1 MDEFFQLTCFFKPVR
16 RRHMTPDFHQFFTL
30 FAQISKKIHANR
42 DTRAILDCIVENITR
57 ILSAKG
63 SIFWI
68 LDTQKQRIETKIFH
82 GFDYQ
87 SLMQIDYAALMSLFG
102 HREHDCVVIP
112 NAREDDRIPDL
123 ERLGKRKINSVT
135 GLFFDINGP
144 YTGLLAVYFMGSR
157 TLAPHELELV
167 TALGEQGAIALEKA
181 IGHDQKILDIYRR
194 IVEGF
199 ALAIEARD
207 RVTHGHSRRVAGLAR
222 FTAREMDLDE
232 AMVKH
237 IYHAGI
243 LHDIGKIG
251 TRDTVLD
258 RLGHLSPKEM
268 EQIRQHP
275 VLGAD
280 ILLPLTFFSEIAPM
294 IRHHHERFD
303 GSGYPDGIKGE
314 RIPLGA
320 RILAVC
326 DVFETMIA
334 GRPGIRPR
342 DLSSAISE
350 LKHGAGTLFDPAVV
364 QAFFAVIEKHPQAM
378 EIHES
383 IDDVLDML
391 RQNVADLAVQNRL
404 EKKTARLFPT
414 GF

>member
-1 MDEFFQLTCFFKPVR
+1 
-16 RRHMTPDFHQFFTL
+16 MTPDFHEFFTL
-30 FAQISKKIHANR
+30 FAKISKKIHANN
-42 DTRAILDCIVENITR
+42 DTQDILACIVENITR
-57 ILSAKG
+57 LLSAKG

-68 LDTQKQRIETKIFH
+68 LNTQKQCIETKIFH
-82 GFDYQ
+82 GFDYR
-87 SLMQIDYAALMSLFG
+87 SLMHTDYSALMNLFEN
-102 HREHDCVVIP
+102 HKKDCVVIP

-135 GLFFDINGP
+135 GLFFNISGP
-144 YTGLLAVYFMGSR
+144 YIGLLAVYFMGNR
-157 TLAPHELELV
+157 TLESHELELV
-167 TALGEQGAIALEKA
+167 RALGEQGATALEKA
-181 IGHDQKILDIYRR
+181 MGHDRKILAIYQK

-207 RVTHGHSRRVAGLAR
+207 RVTHGHSRRVATLSR
-222 FTAREMDLDE
+222 LTARQMGLDDV
-232 AMVKH
+232 MVKN
-237 IYHAGI
+237 IFHAGI

-258 RLGHLSPKEM
+258 RLGHLNSKEM
-268 EQIRQHP
+268 DQIRQHP

-280 ILLPLTFFSEIAPM
+280 ILVPLTFFEDITPM

-303 GSGYPDGIKGE
+303 GSGYPDRIKGE
-314 RIPLGA
+314 HIPLGA

-326 DVFETMIA
+326 DVFETMTA
-334 GRPGIRPR
+334 GRPGIPPK
-342 DLSSAISE
+342 DLSSAILE
-350 LKHGAGTLFDPAVV
+350 LKHGAGTLFDPDVV
-364 QAFFAVIEKHPQAM
+364 QAFFAMIQEHPQAM

-391 RQNVADLAVQNRL
+391 RQNLADLAQQNRL
-404 EKKTARLFPT
+404 EKKNARLFPP

>member
-1 MDEFFQLTCFFKPVR
+1 
-16 RRHMTPDFHQFFTL
+16 MTPNYHEFFTL
-30 FAQISKKIHANR
+30 FARISKKIHANS
-42 DTRAILDCIVENITR
+42 DTRDILACIVENITR

-68 LDTQKQRIETKIFH
+68 LNTDKQCIETKIFH
-82 GFDYQ
+82 GFDYR
-87 SLMQIDYAALMSLFG
+87 SLMQVDYPTLMALFEN
-102 HREHDCVVIP
+102 RKKNCVTIS
-112 NAREDDRIPDL
+112 NTREDDRIPDL

-135 GLFFDINGP
+135 GLFFDIAGP
-144 YTGLLAVYFMGSR
+144 YTGLLAVYFTGNR
-157 TLAPHELELV
+157 TLAAHELELV

-181 IGHDQKILDIYRR
+181 MGHDRKLLDIYRS

-207 RVTHGHSRRVAGLAR
+207 QVTHGHSRRVAVLAKL
-222 FTAREMDLDE
+222 TARQMGLDE
-232 AMVKH
+232 AMVKN
-237 IYHAGI
+237 IFHAGI

-258 RLGHLSPKEM
+258 RLGHLTPGEM
-268 EQIRQHP
+268 KQIRQHP
-275 VLGAD
+275 VLGAE
-280 ILLPLTFFSEIAPM
+280 ILLPLTFFSRIAPM

-314 RIPLGA
+314 DIPLGA

-326 DVFETMIA
+326 DVFETMTA
-334 GRPGIRPR
+334 GRPGMPPK
-342 DLSSAISE
+342 DLSSAISA
-350 LKHGAGTLFDPAVV
+350 LKHGVGTLFDPAVV
-364 QAFFAVIEKHPQAM
+364 QAFFAVIQAHPRAM
-378 EIHES
+378 EIHAS

-391 RQNVADLAVQNRL
+391 RQNVADLALQNRL
-404 EKKTARLFPT
+404 EKRTARLFPA

>member
-1 MDEFFQLTCFFKPVR
+1 
-16 RRHMTPDFHQFFTL
+16 MTPDFHQFFTL
-30 FAQISKKIHANR
+30 FAQISKKIHANS
-42 DTRAILDCIVENITR
+42 DTRDILACIVENITR

-68 LDTQKQRIETKIFH
+68 LNTEKNRIETKIFH
-82 GFDYQ
+82 GFDYR
-87 SLMQIDYAALMSLFG
+87 SLMQIDYSALMTLFG
-102 HREHDCVVIP
+102 HRKHNCVVIP
-112 NAREDDRIPDL
+112 NAREDKRIPDL

-135 GLFFDINGP
+135 GLFFDIAGP
-144 YTGLLAVYFMGSR
+144 YTGLLAVYFTDNR
-157 TLAPHELELV
+157 TLVSHELELV

-181 IGHDQKILDIYRR
+181 MGHDRKILEIYRK

-207 RVTHGHSRRVAGLAR
+207 RVTHGHSRRVAVLAR
-222 FTAREMDLDE
+222 LTAQQMGLDE
-232 AMVKH
+232 AMVKN
-237 IYHAGI
+237 IFHAGI

-251 TRDTVLD
+251 TRDAVLE
-258 RLGHLSPKEM
+258 RLGHLTPKEM
-268 EQIRQHP
+268 AQIRQHP

-280 ILLPLTFFSEIAPM
+280 ILVPLTFFSEIAPM

-303 GSGYPDGIKGE
+303 GSGYPDGIKGGH
-314 RIPLGA
+314 IPLGA

-334 GRPGIRPR
+334 GRPGIPPK
-342 DLSSAISE
+342 DLPSAIFE
-350 LKHGAGTLFDPAVV
+350 LKHGVGILFDPAVV
-364 QAFFAVIEKHPQAM
+364 QAFFAMIQAHPRAM

-391 RQNVADLAVQNRL
+391 RQNMADLALQNRL
-404 EKKTARLFPT
+404 EKKTARLFPA

>member
-1 MDEFFQLTCFFKPVR
+1 
-16 RRHMTPDFHQFFTL
+16 
-30 FAQISKKIHANR
+30 
-42 DTRAILDCIVENITR
+42 VENITR

-68 LDTQKQRIETKIFH
+68 LNTEKQCIETKIFH
-82 GFDYQ
+82 GFDYR
-87 SLMQIDYAALMSLFG
+87 SLMHTDYPTLMTLF
-102 HREHDCVVIP
+102 EHQKKACVVIP
-112 NAREDDRIPDL
+112 NAREDERIPDL
-123 ERLGKRKINSVT
+123 ERLGKRKVNSVT
-135 GLFFDINGP
+135 GLFFDIAGP
-144 YTGLLAVYFMGSR
+144 YTGLLAVYFTGNR

-167 TALGEQGAIALEKA
+167 TSLGEQGAIALEKA
-181 IGHDQKILDIYRR
+181 MGHDRQILEIYRK

-207 RVTHGHSRRVAGLAR
+207 RVTHGHSRRVATLSR
-222 FTAREMDLDE
+222 LTARQMGLDE
-232 AMVKH
+232 STVKT
-237 IYHAGI
+237 IFHAGI

-251 TRDTVLD
+251 IRDTVLD

-268 EQIRQHP
+268 AQIRQHP

-303 GSGYPDGIKGE
+303 GTGYPDGIKGE

-326 DVFETMIA
+326 DVFETMVA
-334 GRPGIRPR
+334 GRPGMPAK
-342 DLSSAISE
+342 DLPAAIFE
-350 LKHGAGTLFDPAVV
+350 LKHGVGTLFDPAVV
-364 QAFFAVIEKHPQAM
+364 QAFFDMIQEHPKAM

-383 IDDVLDML
+383 MDAVLDML
-391 RQNVADLAVQNRL
+391 RQNVADLALQNRQ
-404 EKKTARLFPT
+404 EKRTARLFPP

>member
-1 MDEFFQLTCFFKPVR
+1 
-16 RRHMTPDFHQFFTL
+16 MTPDFHQFFTL
-30 FAQISKKIHANR
+30 FAKISKKIHANS
-42 DTRAILDCIVENITR
+42 DTKDILACIVENITR

-68 LDTQKQRIETKIFH
+68 LNTEKKCIETKIFH
-82 GFDYQ
+82 GFDYR
-87 SLMQIDYAALMSLFG
+87 SLMQTDYSTLMTLFDQ
-102 HREHDCVVIP
+102 HKKKCVVIP

-123 ERLGKRKINSVT
+123 ERLGKRKVNSVT
-135 GLFFDINGP
+135 GLFFDISGP
-144 YTGLLAVYFMGSR
+144 YTGLLAVYFMQNR
-157 TLAPHELELV
+157 ILDPHELELV

-181 IGHDQKILDIYRR
+181 IGHDRKILDIYRK

-207 RVTHGHSRRVAGLAR
+207 RITHGHSRRVATLSR
-222 FTAREMDLDE
+222 LTARQMGLDD
-232 AMVKH
+232 AMIKN
-237 IYHAGI
+237 IFHAGI

-251 TRDTVLD
+251 IRDTVLD
-258 RLGHLSPKEM
+258 RLGHLTSREM
-268 EQIRQHP
+268 AQIRQHP

-280 ILLPLTFFSEIAPM
+280 ILIPLTFFKDIAPM

-303 GSGYPDGIKGE
+303 GSGYPDGIKGS

-326 DVFETMIA
+326 DVFETMTA
-334 GRPGIRPR
+334 GRPGMPPK

-350 LKHGAGTLFDPAVV
+350 LKHGAGTLFDPDVV
-364 QAFFAVIEKHPQAM
+364 QAFFTIVQEHPQAM

-383 IDDVLDML
+383 IDAVLDTL
-391 RQNVADLAVQNRL
+391 RQNVAELALQNRL
-404 EKKTARLFPT
+404 EKKTTLLFPP

>member
-1 MDEFFQLTCFFKPVR
+1 
-16 RRHMTPDFHQFFTL
+16 MTPDYHQFFTL
-30 FAQISKKIHANR
+30 FARISKKIHANS
-42 DTRAILDCIVENITR
+42 DTRDILVCIVENIAR

-68 LDTQKQRIETKIFH
+68 LNTDKECIETKISH
-82 GFDYQ
+82 GFDYR
-87 SLMQIDYAALMSLFG
+87 SLMHTDYPTLMALF
-102 HREHDCVVIP
+102 EDQKKDCVVIP

-135 GLFFDINGP
+135 GLFFEITGP
-144 YTGLLAVYFMGSR
+144 YTGLLAVYFTGNR
-157 TLAPHELELV
+157 TLAAHELELV

-181 IGHDQKILDIYRR
+181 MGHDRKILEIYQK

-207 RVTHGHSRRVAGLAR
+207 RITHGHSRRVAVLAKL
-222 FTAREMDLDE
+222 TARQMGLDE
-232 AMVKH
+232 TMVKN
-237 IYHAGI
+237 IFHAGI

-258 RLGHLSPKEM
+258 HLGHLNPKEM

-280 ILLPLTFFSEIAPM
+280 ILVPLTFFSQIAPM

-303 GSGYPDGIKGE
+303 GSGYPEGLKAE
-314 RIPLGA
+314 HIPLGA

-326 DVFETMIA
+326 DVFETITA
-334 GRPGIRPR
+334 GRPGMPSK
-342 DLSSAISE
+342 DLPSAIFE
-350 LKHGAGTLFDPAVV
+350 LKHGVGTLFDPAVV
-364 QAFFAVIEKHPQAM
+364 QAFFAVIQAHPRAM

-391 RQNVADLAVQNRL
+391 RQNVADLALQNRV
-404 EKKTARLFPT
+404 EKRTARLFPA

>member
-1 MDEFFQLTCFFKPVR
+1 
-16 RRHMTPDFHQFFTL
+16 MTPDFHEFFTL
-30 FAQISKKIHANR
+30 FAKISKKIHANT
-42 DTRAILDCIVENITR
+42 DTKDILACIVENITR

-63 SIFWI
+63 CIFWI
-68 LDTQKQRIETKIFH
+68 LNTKKQCIETKIFH

-87 SLMQIDYAALMSLFG
+87 SLMRTDYTTLMTLFEN
-102 HREHDCVVIP
+102 HKKACVVIP

-135 GLFFDINGP
+135 GLFFNISGP
-144 YTGLLAVYFMGSR
+144 YTGLLAVYFMGNR
-157 TLAPHELELV
+157 TLEPHELELV
-167 TALGEQGAIALEKA
+167 TALGEQGATALEKA
-181 IGHDQKILDIYRR
+181 MGHDKKILEIYRK

-207 RVTHGHSRRVAGLAR
+207 RVTHGHSRRVATLSR
-222 FTAREMDLDE
+222 LTARQMGLDDV
-232 AMVKH
+232 MVKN
-237 IYHAGI
+237 IFHAGI

-251 TRDTVLD
+251 IRDTVLD
-258 RLGHLSPKEM
+258 RLGHLTPKEM

-280 ILLPLTFFSEIAPM
+280 ILVPLTFFEDIAPM

-303 GSGYPDGIKGE
+303 GTGYPDGIKGD

-326 DVFETMIA
+326 DVFETMTA
-334 GRPGIRPR
+334 GRPGMRSK
-342 DLSSAISE
+342 DLGSAICE
-350 LKHGAGTLFDPAVV
+350 LKHGVGTLFDPNVV
-364 QAFFAVIEKHPQAM
+364 QAFFAMIQAHPQAM

-391 RQNVADLAVQNRL
+391 RQNMADLALQNRL

>member
-1 MDEFFQLTCFFKPVR
+1 
-16 RRHMTPDFHQFFTL
+16 MTPDFHEFFTL
-30 FAQISKKIHANR
+30 FAKISKKIHANT
-42 DTRAILDCIVENITR
+42 DTQDILACIVENITR

-63 SIFWI
+63 CIFWI
-68 LDTQKQRIETKIFH
+68 LNTKKQCIETKIFH
-82 GFDYQ
+82 GFDYR
-87 SLMQIDYAALMSLFG
+87 SLMRTDYPTLMTLFEN
-102 HREHDCVVIP
+102 HKKECVVIP

-123 ERLGKRKINSVT
+123 ERLGKRKINSMT
-135 GLFFDINGP
+135 GLFFNISGP
-144 YTGLLAVYFMGSR
+144 YTGLLAVYFMGNH
-157 TLAPHELELV
+157 TLEPHELELV

-181 IGHDQKILDIYRR
+181 MGHDRKIMEIYQK

-207 RVTHGHSRRVAGLAR
+207 RVTHGHSRRVASLSR
-222 FTAREMDLDE
+222 LTARQMGLDDV
-232 AMVKH
+232 MVKN
-237 IYHAGI
+237 IFHAGI
-243 LHDIGKIG
+243 LHDIGKLG

-258 RLGHLSPKEM
+258 RLGHLTPKEM
-268 EQIRQHP
+268 DQIRQHP
-275 VLGAD
+275 ALGAD
-280 ILLPLTFFSEIAPM
+280 ILVPLTFFEDIAPM

-303 GSGYPDGIKGE
+303 GTGYPDGIKGE

-326 DVFETMIA
+326 DVFETMTA
-334 GRPGIRPR
+334 GRPGMPSK
-342 DLSSAISE
+342 DLSSAICE
-350 LKHGAGTLFDPAVV
+350 LKHGVGTLFDPDVV
-364 QAFFAVIEKHPQAM
+364 QAFFAMIQEHPQAM

-391 RQNVADLAVQNRL
+391 RQNMADLALQNRL

>member
-1 MDEFFQLTCFFKPVR
+1 
-16 RRHMTPDFHQFFTL
+16 MTPDYHQFFTL

-42 DTRAILDCIVENITR
+42 NTRDILESIVENITR

-68 LDTQKQRIETKIFH
+68 LDTEKRRIETKIFQ
-82 GFDYQ
+82 GFDFH
-87 SLMQIDYAALMSLFG
+87 SLMRIDYTALMSLFG
-102 HREHDCVVIP
+102 HQKQNCVVIP

-123 ERLGKRKINSVT
+123 ERLGKRRINSIT
-135 GLFFDINGP
+135 GLFFDITGP
-144 YTGLLAVYFMGSR
+144 CTGLLAVYFTGSR
-157 TLAPHELELV
+157 TLAAHELELV

-181 IGHDQKILDIYRR
+181 MGHDRTLVEIYRK

-207 RVTHGHSRRVAGLAR
+207 RITHGHSRRVAVLAKL
-222 FTAREMDLDE
+222 TARQMGLNA
-232 AMVKH
+232 AMIKN
-237 IYHAGI
+237 IFHAGI

-258 RLGHLSPKEM
+258 RLGHLTPKEM
-268 EQIRQHP
+268 NQIRQHP

-280 ILLPLTFFSEIAPM
+280 ILVPLTFFSEIAPM

-303 GSGYPDGIKGE
+303 GTGYPDGIKSGN
-314 RIPLGA
+314 IPLGA

-334 GRPGIRPR
+334 GRPGMPSR
-342 DLSSAISE
+342 DLLSAISE
-350 LKHGAGTLFDPAVV
+350 LKQGVGTLFDPAVV
-364 QAFFAVIEKHPQAM
+364 QAFFAMIQAHPRAM
-378 EIHES
+378 ETRES
-383 IDDVLDML
+383 IDDVMDML
-391 RQNVADLAVQNRL
+391 RQNMADLALQNRL
-404 EKKTARLFPT
+404 EKDTARLFPA

>member
-1 MDEFFQLTCFFKPVR
+1 
-16 RRHMTPDFHQFFTL
+16 MTPDFHEFFTL
-30 FAQISKKIHANR
+30 FAKISKKIHANN
-42 DTRAILDCIVENITR
+42 DTQDILACIVENITR
-57 ILSAKG
+57 LLSAKG

-68 LDTQKQRIETKIFH
+68 LNTEKQCIETKIFH
-82 GFDYQ
+82 GFDYR
-87 SLMQIDYAALMSLFG
+87 SLMHTDYPTLMTLFEN
-102 HREHDCVVIP
+102 HKNDCVVIS

-135 GLFFDINGP
+135 GLFFTISGP
-144 YTGLLAVYFMGSR
+144 YTGLLAVYFMGNR
-157 TLAPHELELV
+157 TLDFHELELV

-181 IGHDQKILDIYRR
+181 MGHDRKILEIYQK

-207 RVTHGHSRRVAGLAR
+207 RVTHGHSRRVATLSR
-222 FTAREMDLDE
+222 LTARQMDLDE
-232 AMVKH
+232 TMVKN
-237 IYHAGI
+237 IFHAGI

-251 TRDTVLD
+251 TRDTVLE
-258 RLGHLSPKEM
+258 RLGHLTPKEM

-280 ILLPLTFFSEIAPM
+280 ILVPLTFFEDIAPM

-303 GSGYPDGIKGE
+303 GTGYPDGIKGR

-326 DVFETMIA
+326 DVFETMTA
-334 GRPGIRPR
+334 GRPGMPSK
-342 DLSSAISE
+342 DLSSAICE
-350 LKHGAGTLFDPAVV
+350 LKHGVGTLFDPDVV
-364 QAFFAVIEKHPQAM
+364 QAFFAMIQEHPHAM
-378 EIHES
+378 ELHES

-391 RQNVADLAVQNRL
+391 RQNVADLALHNRL
-404 EKKTARLFPT
+404 EKKNARLFPT

>member
-1 MDEFFQLTCFFKPVR
+1 
-16 RRHMTPDFHQFFTL
+16 MTPDFHQFFTL
-30 FAQISKKIHANR
+30 FAQVSKKLHANT
-42 DTRAILDCIVENITR
+42 DTRDILACIVENITR

-68 LDTQKQRIETKIFH
+68 LNTKKQCIETKIFH
-82 GFDYQ
+82 GFDFR
-87 SLMQIDYAALMSLFG
+87 SLMHTDYPTLMTLFED
-102 HREHDCVVIP
+102 RKKNCVVIA

-135 GLFFDINGP
+135 GLFFDITGP
-144 YTGLLAVYFMGSR
+144 YTGLLAVYFTGNR
-157 TLAPHELELV
+157 TLEAHELELV

-181 IGHDQKILDIYRR
+181 IGHDRQILDIYRK

-207 RVTHGHSRRVAGLAR
+207 RVTHGHSRRVATLSR
-222 FTAREMDLDE
+222 LTARQMGLDE
-232 AMVKH
+232 TMVKH
-237 IYHAGI
+237 IFHAGI

-251 TRDTVLD
+251 IRDTVLD
-258 RLGHLSPKEM
+258 RLGHLTPKEM
-268 EQIRQHP
+268 DQIRQHP

-280 ILLPLTFFSEIAPM
+280 ILIPLTFFSEIAPM
-294 IRHHHERFD
+294 IRHHHERYD
-303 GSGYPDGIKGE
+303 GTGYPDGIKGE

-326 DVFETMIA
+326 DVFETMTA
-334 GRPGIRPR
+334 GRPGMRPK
-342 DLSSAISE
+342 DLPSAIAE
-350 LKHGAGTLFDPAVV
+350 LTYGAGTLFDPAVI
-364 QAFFAVIEKHPQAM
+364 QAFFAMIQAHPKAM

-391 RQNVADLAVQNRL
+391 RQNVADLALQNRL
-404 EKKTARLFPT
+404 EKRTARLFPA

>member
-1 MDEFFQLTCFFKPVR
+1 
-16 RRHMTPDFHQFFTL
+16 MTPDFHQFFTL
-30 FAQISKKIHANR
+30 FAQISKKIHANNDIR
-42 DTRAILDCIVENITR
+42 DILTCIVENITR

-68 LDTQKQRIETKIFH
+68 LNTEKQCIETKIFH
-82 GFDYQ
+82 GFDYR
-87 SLMQIDYAALMSLFG
+87 SLMHTDYPTLMTLF
-102 HREHDCVVIP
+102 EHQKKACVVIP

-123 ERLGKRKINSVT
+123 ERLGKRKVNSVT
-135 GLFFDINGP
+135 GLFFDIAGP
-144 YTGLLAVYFMGSR
+144 YTGLLAVYFTGNR
-157 TLAPHELELV
+157 TLFPHELELV
-167 TALGEQGAIALEKA
+167 TSLGEQGAIALEKA
-181 IGHDQKILDIYRR
+181 MGHDRQILGIYRK

-207 RVTHGHSRRVAGLAR
+207 RVTHGHSRRVATLSR
-222 FTAREMDLDE
+222 LTARQMGLDE
-232 AMVKH
+232 TMVKT
-237 IYHAGI
+237 IFHAGI

-251 TRDTVLD
+251 IRDTVLD
-258 RLGHLSPKEM
+258 RLGQLTPKEM
-268 EQIRQHP
+268 AQIRQHP

-303 GSGYPDGIKGE
+303 GTGYPDGIKGE

-334 GRPGIRPR
+334 GRPGMPAK
-342 DLSSAISE
+342 DLPAAISE
-350 LKHGAGTLFDPAVV
+350 LKHGVGTLFDPAVV
-364 QAFFAVIEKHPQAM
+364 RAFFDMIQEHPKAM
-378 EIHES
+378 DIHES
-383 IDDVLDML
+383 MDDVLDML
-391 RQNVADLAVQNRL
+391 RQNVADLALQNRQ
-404 EKKTARLFPT
+404 EKRTARLFPP

>member
-1 MDEFFQLTCFFKPVR
+1 
-16 RRHMTPDFHQFFTL
+16 MTPDYHQFFTL
-30 FAQISKKIHANR
+30 FAQISKKLHANR
-42 DTRAILDCIVENITR
+42 DTRDILACIVKNITR

-68 LDTQKQRIETKIFH
+68 LNTDKQCIETKISH
-82 GFDYQ
+82 GFDYR
-87 SLMQIDYAALMSLFG
+87 SLMYTDYSTLMTLF
-102 HREHDCVVIP
+102 EDQKKNCVVIP

-135 GLFFDINGP
+135 GLFFNITGP
-144 YTGLLAVYFMGSR
+144 FTGLLAVYFTGNR
-157 TLAPHELELV
+157 TLKAHELEFV

-181 IGHDQKILDIYRR
+181 IGHDRQILDIYRK

-207 RVTHGHSRRVAGLAR
+207 RVTHGHSLRVATLSRLTARQMGLA
-222 FTAREMDLDE
+222 E
-232 AMVKH
+232 AMVKN
-237 IYHAGI
+237 IFHAGI

-258 RLGHLSPKEM
+258 RLGHLTAKEM

-280 ILLPLTFFSEIAPM
+280 ILLPLTFFSKIAPM

-314 RIPLGA
+314 QIPLGA

-326 DVFETMIA
+326 DVFETITA
-334 GRPGIRPR
+334 GRPRMPPK
-342 DLSSAISE
+342 DLPSAIFE
-350 LKHGAGTLFDPAVV
+350 LKRGVGTLFDPAVV
-364 QAFFAVIEKHPQAM
+364 QAFFTMIQAHPQAM
-378 EIHES
+378 EFHES

-391 RQNVADLAVQNRL
+391 RQNVADLALQNRL
-404 EKKTARLFPT
+404 EKKTARLFPP

>member
-1 MDEFFQLTCFFKPVR
+1 
-16 RRHMTPDFHQFFTL
+16 MTPDFHEFFTL
-30 FAQISKKIHANR
+30 FAKISKKIHANN
-42 DTRAILDCIVENITR
+42 DTQDILACIVENITR
-57 ILSAKG
+57 LLSAKG

-68 LDTQKQRIETKIFH
+68 LNTEKQCIETKIFH
-82 GFDYQ
+82 GFDYR
-87 SLMQIDYAALMSLFG
+87 SLMHTDYPTLMTLFEN
-102 HREHDCVVIP
+102 HKNDCVVIS

-135 GLFFDINGP
+135 GLFFTISGP
-144 YTGLLAVYFMGSR
+144 YTGLLAVYFMGNR
-157 TLAPHELELV
+157 TLDPHELELV

-181 IGHDQKILDIYRR
+181 MGHDRKILEIYQK

-207 RVTHGHSRRVAGLAR
+207 RVTHGHSRRVATLSR
-222 FTAREMDLDE
+222 LTARQMDLNE
-232 AMVKH
+232 TMVKN
-237 IYHAGI
+237 IFHAGI

-258 RLGHLSPKEM
+258 RLGHLTPKEM

-280 ILLPLTFFSEIAPM
+280 ILVPLTFFEDIAPM

-303 GSGYPDGIKGE
+303 GTGYPDGIKGR

-326 DVFETMIA
+326 DVFETMTA
-334 GRPGIRPR
+334 GRPGMPSK
-342 DLSSAISE
+342 DLSSAICE
-350 LKHGAGTLFDPAVV
+350 LKHGVGTLFDPDVV
-364 QAFFAVIEKHPQAM
+364 QAFFAMIQEHPHAM
-378 EIHES
+378 ELHES

-391 RQNVADLAVQNRL
+391 RQNVADLALHNRL

>member
-1 MDEFFQLTCFFKPVR
+1 
-16 RRHMTPDFHQFFTL
+16 MTPDYHQFFTL
-30 FAQISKKIHANR
+30 FARISKKIHANS
-42 DTRAILDCIVENITR
+42 DTRDILACIVENITR

-68 LDTQKQRIETKIFH
+68 LNTDKQCIETKIFH
-82 GFDYQ
+82 GFDYR
-87 SLMQIDYAALMSLFG
+87 SLMQVDYPTLMALFEN
-102 HREHDCVVIP
+102 RKKNCVTIS
-112 NAREDDRIPDL
+112 NTREDDRIPDL

-135 GLFFDINGP
+135 GLFFDIAGP
-144 YTGLLAVYFMGSR
+144 YTGLLAVYFTGNR
-157 TLAPHELELV
+157 TLAAHELELV

-181 IGHDQKILDIYRR
+181 MGHDRKLLDIYRS

-207 RVTHGHSRRVAGLAR
+207 QVTHGHSRRVAVLAKL
-222 FTAREMDLDE
+222 TARQMGLDE
-232 AMVKH
+232 AMVKN
-237 IYHAGI
+237 IFHAGI

-258 RLGHLSPKEM
+258 RLGHLTPREM
-268 EQIRQHP
+268 KQMRQHP
-275 VLGAD
+275 VLGAE
-280 ILLPLTFFSEIAPM
+280 IILPLTFFNRIAPM

-314 RIPLGA
+314 DIPLGA

-326 DVFETMIA
+326 DVFETMTA
-334 GRPGIRPR
+334 GRPGMPPK
-342 DLSSAISE
+342 DLSSAISA
-350 LKHGAGTLFDPAVV
+350 LKHGVGTLFDPAVV
-364 QAFFAVIEKHPQAM
+364 QAFFAVIQAHPRAM
-378 EIHES
+378 EIHAS

-391 RQNVADLAVQNRL
+391 RQNVTDLALQNRL
-404 EKKTARLFPT
+404 EKRTARLFPA

>member
-1 MDEFFQLTCFFKPVR
+1 
-16 RRHMTPDFHQFFTL
+16 MTPDFHEFFTL
-30 FAQISKKIHANR
+30 FAKISKKIHANT
-42 DTRAILDCIVENITR
+42 DTQDILACIVENITR

-63 SIFWI
+63 CIFWI
-68 LDTQKQRIETKIFH
+68 LNTKKQCIETKIFH
-82 GFDYQ
+82 GFDYR
-87 SLMQIDYAALMSLFG
+87 SLMRTDYPTLMTLFEN
-102 HREHDCVVIP
+102 HKKECVVIP

-123 ERLGKRKINSVT
+123 ERLGKRKINSMT
-135 GLFFDINGP
+135 GLFFNISGP
-144 YTGLLAVYFMGSR
+144 YTGLLAVYFMGNH
-157 TLAPHELELV
+157 TLEPHELELV

-181 IGHDQKILDIYRR
+181 MGHDRKIMEIYQK

-207 RVTHGHSRRVAGLAR
+207 RVTHGHSRRVASLSR
-222 FTAREMDLDE
+222 LTARQMGLDDV
-232 AMVKH
+232 MVKN
-237 IYHAGI
+237 IFHAGI
-243 LHDIGKIG
+243 LHDIGKLG

-258 RLGHLSPKEM
+258 RLGHLTPKEM
-268 EQIRQHP
+268 DQIRQHP

-280 ILLPLTFFSEIAPM
+280 ILVPLTFFEDIAPM

-303 GSGYPDGIKGE
+303 GTGYPDGIKGE

-326 DVFETMIA
+326 DVFETMTA
-334 GRPGIRPR
+334 GRPGMPSK
-342 DLSSAISE
+342 DLSSAICE
-350 LKHGAGTLFDPAVV
+350 LKHGVGTLFDPDVV
-364 QAFFAVIEKHPQAM
+364 QAFFAMIQEHPQAM

-391 RQNVADLAVQNRL
+391 RQNMADLALQNRL

>member
-1 MDEFFQLTCFFKPVR
+1 
-16 RRHMTPDFHQFFTL
+16 MTPDYHQFFTL
-30 FAQISKKIHANR
+30 FARISKKIHANS
-42 DTRAILDCIVENITR
+42 DTRDILACIVENITR

-68 LDTQKQRIETKIFH
+68 LNTDKQCIETKIFH
-82 GFDYQ
+82 GFDYR
-87 SLMQIDYAALMSLFG
+87 SLMQVDYPTLMALFEN
-102 HREHDCVVIP
+102 RKKNCVTIS
-112 NAREDDRIPDL
+112 NTREDDRIPDL

-135 GLFFDINGP
+135 GLFFDIAGP
-144 YTGLLAVYFMGSR
+144 YTGLLAVYFTGNR
-157 TLAPHELELV
+157 TLAAHELELV

-181 IGHDQKILDIYRR
+181 MGHDRKLLDIYRS

-207 RVTHGHSRRVAGLAR
+207 QVTHGHSRRVAVLAKL
-222 FTAREMDLDE
+222 TARQMGLDE
-232 AMVKH
+232 AMVKN
-237 IYHAGI
+237 IFHAGI

-258 RLGHLSPKEM
+258 RLGHLTPGEM
-268 EQIRQHP
+268 KQMRQHP
-275 VLGAD
+275 VLGAE
-280 ILLPLTFFSEIAPM
+280 IILPLTFFNRIAPM

-314 RIPLGA
+314 DIPLGA

-326 DVFETMIA
+326 DVFETMTA
-334 GRPGIRPR
+334 GRPGMPPK
-342 DLSSAISE
+342 DLSSAISA
-350 LKHGAGTLFDPAVV
+350 LKHGVGTLFDPAVV
-364 QAFFAVIEKHPQAM
+364 QAFFAVIQAHPRAM
-378 EIHES
+378 EIHAS

-391 RQNVADLAVQNRL
+391 RQNVTDLALQNRL
-404 EKKTARLFPT
+404 EKRTARLFPA

>member
-1 MDEFFQLTCFFKPVR
+1 
-16 RRHMTPDFHQFFTL
+16 MTPDFHQFFTL
-30 FAQISKKIHANR
+30 FAKISKKIHANS
-42 DTRAILDCIVENITR
+42 DTQDILACIVENITR

-68 LDTQKQRIETKIFH
+68 LNTEQKCIETKIYH
-82 GFDYQ
+82 GFDYR
-87 SLMQIDYAALMSLFG
+87 SLMQTDYPTLMTLFG
-102 HREHDCVVIP
+102 DQKKTCVVIP

-135 GLFFDINGP
+135 GLFFDISGP
-144 YTGLLAVYFMGSR
+144 CTGLLAVYFMENR
-157 TLAPHELELV
+157 MLDPHELELV

-181 IGHDQKILDIYRR
+181 LGHDRKLLDIYRK

-207 RVTHGHSRRVAGLAR
+207 RVTHGHSRRVATLSR
-222 FTAREMDLDE
+222 LTARQMGLDDV
-232 AMVKH
+232 MVKN
-237 IYHAGI
+237 IFHAGI

-251 TRDTVLD
+251 ARDTVLD
-258 RLGHLSPKEM
+258 HLGHLTPKEM
-268 EQIRQHP
+268 DQIRQHP
-275 VLGAD
+275 VLGAE
-280 ILLPLTFFSEIAPM
+280 ILVPLTFFEDIAPM

-303 GSGYPDGIKGE
+303 GTGYPDGIKGE

-326 DVFETMIA
+326 DVFETMTA
-334 GRPGIRPR
+334 GRPGMPPK
-342 DLSSAISE
+342 DLPCAIFE
-350 LKHGAGTLFDPAVV
+350 LKHGVGTLFDPAVV
-364 QAFFAVIEKHPQAM
+364 QAFFAMIQEHPRAM

-383 IDDVLDML
+383 MDKVLDML
-391 RQNVADLAVQNRL
+391 RQNVADLALQNRL
-404 EKKTARLFPT
+404 EKKTARLFPP

>member
-1 MDEFFQLTCFFKPVR
+1 
-16 RRHMTPDFHQFFTL
+16 MTPDFHQFFTL
-30 FAQISKKIHANR
+30 FARISKKIHANS
-42 DTRAILDCIVENITR
+42 DTRDILACIVENITR

-68 LDTQKQRIETKIFH
+68 LNTEKQCIETKIFH
-82 GFDYQ
+82 GFDFK
-87 SLMQIDYAALMSLFG
+87 SLMQIDYAALMTLFE
-102 HREHDCVVIP
+102 HRKQNCVVIP
-112 NAREDDRIPDL
+112 NAREDERIPDL

-135 GLFFDINGP
+135 GLFFDIAGP
-144 YTGLLAVYFMGSR
+144 YTGLLAVYFTGTR
-157 TLAPHELELV
+157 TLTAHELELV

-181 IGHDQKILDIYRR
+181 MGHDRKILDIYRK

-207 RVTHGHSRRVAGLAR
+207 RITHGHSRRVAVLAKL
-222 FTAREMDLDE
+222 TARQMGLDE
-232 AMVKH
+232 AMVKN
-237 IYHAGI
+237 IFHAGI

-258 RLGHLSPKEM
+258 RLGHLTPKEM

-280 ILLPLTFFSEIAPM
+280 ILVPLTFFSQIAPM

-303 GSGYPDGIKGE
+303 GSGYPDGIKKE
-314 RIPLGA
+314 HIPLGA

-334 GRPGIRPR
+334 GRPGMQQM
-342 DLSSAISE
+342 DLPSAIFE
-350 LKHGAGTLFDPAVV
+350 LKHGVGTLFDPAVV
-364 QAFFAVIEKHPQAM
+364 QAFFAMIQAHPRAM

-391 RQNVADLAVQNRL
+391 RQNVADLALQNRL
-404 EKKTARLFPT
+404 EKRTARLFPA

>member
-1 MDEFFQLTCFFKPVR
+1 
-16 RRHMTPDFHQFFTL
+16 MTPDFHEFFTL
-30 FAQISKKIHANR
+30 FAKISKKIHANN
-42 DTRAILDCIVENITR
+42 DTQDILACIVENITR
-57 ILSAKG
+57 LLSAKG

-68 LDTQKQRIETKIFH
+68 LNTEKQCIETKIFH
-82 GFDYQ
+82 GFDYR
-87 SLMQIDYAALMSLFG
+87 SLMHTDYPTLMTLFEN
-102 HREHDCVVIP
+102 HKNDCVVIS

-135 GLFFDINGP
+135 GLFFTISGP
-144 YTGLLAVYFMGSR
+144 YTGLLAVYFMGNR
-157 TLAPHELELV
+157 TLDFHELELV

-181 IGHDQKILDIYRR
+181 MGHDRKILEIYQK

-207 RVTHGHSRRVAGLAR
+207 RVTHGHSRRVATLSR
-222 FTAREMDLDE
+222 LTARQMDLDE
-232 AMVKH
+232 TMVKN
-237 IYHAGI
+237 IFHAGI

-258 RLGHLSPKEM
+258 RLGHLTPKEM

-280 ILLPLTFFSEIAPM
+280 ILVPLTFFEDIAPM

-303 GSGYPDGIKGE
+303 GTGYPDGIKGR

-326 DVFETMIA
+326 DVFETMTA
-334 GRPGIRPR
+334 GRPGMPSK
-342 DLSSAISE
+342 DLSSAICE
-350 LKHGAGTLFDPAVV
+350 LKHGVGTLFDPDVV
-364 QAFFAVIEKHPQAM
+364 QAFFAMIQEHPHAM
-378 EIHES
+378 ELHES

-391 RQNVADLAVQNRL
+391 RQNVADLALHNRL

>member
-1 MDEFFQLTCFFKPVR
+1 
-16 RRHMTPDFHQFFTL
+16 MTPDFHQFFTL
-30 FAQISKKIHANR
+30 FAQISKKIHANN
-42 DTRAILDCIVENITR
+42 DTRDILTCIVENITR
-57 ILSAKG
+57 VLSAKG

-68 LDTQKQRIETKIFH
+68 LNTEKQCIETKIFH
-82 GFDYQ
+82 GFDYR
-87 SLMQIDYAALMSLFG
+87 SLMHTDYPTLMTLF
-102 HREHDCVVIP
+102 EHQKKDCVVIP

-123 ERLGKRKINSVT
+123 ERLGKRKVNSVT
-135 GLFFDINGP
+135 GLFFDIAGP
-144 YTGLLAVYFMGSR
+144 YTGLLAVYFTGNR

-167 TALGEQGAIALEKA
+167 TSLGEQGAIALEKA
-181 IGHDQKILDIYRR
+181 MGHDRQILEIYRK

-207 RVTHGHSRRVAGLAR
+207 RVTHGHSRRVATLSR
-222 FTAREMDLDE
+222 LTARQMGLDE
-232 AMVKH
+232 STVKN
-237 IYHAGI
+237 IFHAGI

-251 TRDTVLD
+251 IRDTVLD
-258 RLGHLSPKEM
+258 RLGQLTPKEM
-268 EQIRQHP
+268 AQIRQHP

-280 ILLPLTFFSEIAPM
+280 ILLPLTFFSDIAPM

-334 GRPGIRPR
+334 GRPGMPAKN
-342 DLSSAISE
+342 LPAAIAE
-350 LKHGAGTLFDPAVV
+350 LKHGVGTLFDPAVV
-364 QAFFAVIEKHPQAM
+364 RAFFDMIQEHPKAM
-378 EIHES
+378 EIQES

-391 RQNVADLAVQNRL
+391 RQNVADLALQNRL
-404 EKKTARLFPT
+404 EKRGARLFPP

>member
-1 MDEFFQLTCFFKPVR
+1 
-16 RRHMTPDFHQFFTL
+16 MTPDYHQFFTL

-42 DTRAILDCIVENITR
+42 DTRDILACIVENITR

-68 LDTQKQRIETKIFH
+68 LNTEKKRIETKIFH
-82 GFDYQ
+82 GFDYR
-87 SLMQIDYAALMSLFG
+87 SLMQIDYPALMTLFG
-102 HREHDCVVIP
+102 LQKQNRVVIP

-123 ERLGKRKINSVT
+123 ERLGKRKINSIT
-135 GLFFDINGP
+135 GLFFDITGP
-144 YTGLLAVYFMGSR
+144 YTGLLAVYFTGSR
-157 TLAPHELELV
+157 SLASHELELV

-181 IGHDQKILDIYRR
+181 MGHDRNILEIYRK

-207 RVTHGHSRRVAGLAR
+207 RVTHGHSRRVAVLAR
-222 FTAREMDLDE
+222 LTAQQMGLDK
-232 AMVKH
+232 AMVKTVF
-237 IYHAGI
+237 HAGI

-258 RLGHLSPKEM
+258 RLGHLTPREM
-268 EQIRQHP
+268 DQIRQHP

-280 ILLPLTFFSEIAPM
+280 ILTPLTFFSEIAPM

-314 RIPLGA
+314 HIPLGA

-326 DVFETMIA
+326 DVFETITA
-334 GRPGIRPR
+334 GRPGIPPK
-342 DLSSAISE
+342 DLPSAIFE
-350 LKHGAGTLFDPAVV
+350 LKHGVGILFDPAVV
-364 QAFFAVIEKHPQAM
+364 QAFFAMIQVHPRAM

-391 RQNVADLAVQNRL
+391 RQNMAELALQNRL
-404 EKKTARLFPT
+404 EKKTARLFPA